1 MARRRK
7 ENICRLWTDAVSG
20 HRRSRRQQG
29 RRRTREARQRSGGVV
44 PILIRDGVSSTKPVR
59 SHVLAGF
66 AASLRLEDC
75 RELARCRAEA
85 EGEHR
90 PRVARTLSTILTQ
103 AVEDATSDSQSC
115 VAAWH
120 AK

>member
-29 RRRTREARQRSGGVV
+29 RRRTREARQWSGGVV

-59 SHVLAGF
+59 CHVLAGF

-75 RELARCRAEA
+75 RELVARCRAKP

-90 PRVARTLSTILTQ
+90 PRVAWTLSTILTQ
-103 AVEDATSDSQSC
+103 AV
-115 VAAWH
+115 
-120 AK
+120 